1 MPDIR
6 KVSADPKQKII
17 EKQAKHVARY
27 LLEGKDWTTTMAW
40 RCCSDLPS
48 REPSM
53 EGSSD

>member
-48 REPSM
+48 REPSV
-53 EGSSD
+53 ERRSD